1 VEEIMSIAESTE
13 ATAPADRIPLS
24 LNQEFV
30 CLFDQGDEDAPF
42 GPHYHI
48 AEGWRVTGQVDLA
61 ALRQALLDVVTRHE
75 ALRTVIVR
83 GDGEKHQKIYP
94 PSPPELI
101 VRDLPDDGGSR
112 EEQAE
117 SLIRELEAGTIDPER
132 TPFLKAVL
140 ARFDQQDSVL
150 VLMTHHIAT
159 DGWSVRVLIRDLASR
174 YAVHAGYEVPDL
186 PRAPQYRE
194 FAAWQR
200 EMPAAE
206 TAGARA
212 YWRKQLD
219 GARISAIPTDF
230 PRSAGIAQ
238 STAAHRFTIPA
249 DVVSAVSQ
257 LASSTRSSKTMVML
271 AAYALVVYRK
281 TSSPDMVIA
290 TFTPGR
296 GGRLFQ
302 DSVGSFFNFIPL
314 RIDVTGCRTFRDVLE
329 RVRKTCL
336 DAYSNDIPTLHIFAE
351 SPELMGPAM
360 SDGGAPAVFQVFPDP
375 VLLGDDLPGNLDYA
389 EIRRQPVPQPRTS
402 ATPDGVLWTMAT
414 DPAGNVIGTT
424 VYKQNLFTEATIAQ
438 MAGELQDI
446 LRIAAASPGTP
457 LELG

>member
-1 VEEIMSIAESTE
+1 MSIAESTE
-13 ATAPADRIPLS
+13 AAASADRVPLS

-30 CLFDQGDEDAPF
+30 CLFDAGDEDAPF

-48 AEGWRVTGQVDLA
+48 AEGWRVTGQVDLT
-61 ALRQALLDVVTRHE
+61 ALRRALLDVVTRHE

-83 GDGEKHQKIYP
+83 DDGEKYQKIYP

-101 VRDLPDDGGSR
+101 VRELADNGGSR

-132 TPFLKAVL
+132 MPFLKAVL

-159 DGWSVRVLIRDLASR
+159 DGWSVRVIVRDLASR
-174 YAVHAGYEVPDL
+174 YAVHAGYEAADL
-186 PRAPQYRE
+186 PLAPQYRE

-200 EMPAAE
+200 EVSGIQ

-212 YWRKQLD
+212 YWRKQLL

-230 PRSAGIAQ
+230 PRSADLPQ

-257 LASSTRSSKTMVML
+257 LANSTRSSKSMVML

-281 TSSPDMVIA
+281 TNSPDMVIA

-314 RIDVTGCRTFRDVLE
+314 RIDVAGCRTFRDVLE

-336 DAYSNDIPTLHIFAE
+336 DGYSNDIPTLHIFGEA
-351 SPELMGPAM
+351 PELMGPAM

-375 VLLGDDLPGNLDYA
+375 VLLGDDMPGDLKYA
-389 EIRRQPVPQPRTS
+389 EIRRQPVPQRRTS

-414 DPAGNVIGTT
+414 DSSGGVTGTT
-424 VYKQNLFTEATIAQ
+424 VYKTNLFKEATIAQ
-438 MAGELQDI
+438 MAGELADV
-446 LRIAAASPGTP
+446 LRAGVTAPDAPAD
-457 LELG
+457 LG